1 MGTTNALT
9 LAVDQPALDA
19 IADPLSKAVRGLYE
33 EDEAVRSEA
42 MALISRSAR

>member
-1 MGTTNALT
+1 
-9 LAVDQPALDA
+9 
-19 IADPLSKAVRGLYE
+19 VRGLYE